1 LLPHLPLE
9 RYGLNNNIHDVRR
22 DETAGIEYQYTSIVN
37 ILCETFFYKFN
48 TQNEEQVQKF
58 FTEKTFRPLAI
69 CQPFIYVGM
78 YGMLDKLKSYGFKT
92 FGDFWDES
100 YDNIIDWNERYKMIE
115 SIVLQLSNYSIEKC
129 NEIYKEM
136 IPILKHNRNRYLELN
151 KHWESNIKEDDT
163 LLEYKLDNEDE
174 YYKLFK
180 KMKFKQ

>member
-1 LLPHLPLE
+1 
-9 RYGLNNNIHDVRR
+9 
-22 DETAGIEYQYTSIVN
+22 
-37 ILCETFFYKFN
+37 
-48 TQNEEQVQKF
+48 
-58 FTEKTFRPLAI
+58 
-69 CQPFIYVGM
+69 
-78 YGMLDKLKSYGFKT
+78 
-92 FGDFWDES
+92 
-100 YDNIIDWNERYKMIE
+100 MIE